1 MKVKVRKI
9 EAPYQDVPTESLQ
22 AILRNHAHGRLMV
35 RIGTEQ
41 LYDIM
46 EELARR
52 REASGQPLR
61 SNEEAWAEFEKHYM
75 PY

>member
-1 MKVKVRKI
+1 MRVKVRKI

-22 AILRNHAHGRLMV
+22 AILRNHAHDRLMV

-41 LYDIM
+41 LYAIM
-46 EELARR
+46 DELARR
-52 REASGQPLR
+52 DEAAGTRLR
-61 SNEEAWAEFEKHYM
+61 STEEAWAEFEKHYM